1 MCNFDHNW
9 PVVGNWHGEM
19 FDFSNL
25 EVDVAV
31 KVLDFD
37 VDLLQYCLQVKKN
50 GFNSNKSWRKH
61 QFKGC
66 TKKTTRSLILPITT
80 DQNNFIERAKYKKKS
95 INK

>member
-31 KVLDFD
+31 KLLDFD
-37 VDLLQYCLQVKKN
+37 VDLLQYCLQVKKM
-50 GFNSNKSWRKH
+50 G
-61 QFKGC
+61 
-66 TKKTTRSLILPITT
+66 LILTNLGENINLKGV
-80 DQNNFIERAKYKKKS
+80 QKKRRDL
-95 INK
+95 

>member
-37 VDLLQYCLQVKKN
+37 VDLLQYCLQVKKM
-50 GFNSNKSWRKH
+50 G
-61 QFKGC
+61 
-66 TKKTTRSLILPITT
+66 LILTNLGENINLKGV
-80 DQNNFIERAKYKKKS
+80 QKKRRDL
-95 INK
+95 